1 MQSKPRNNSG
11 QTSGTPES
19 AAAHYHF
26 RLYVAGLTPRSTCA
40 IASLRALC
48 EEHLGGRYKVQ
59 IFDLYQ
65 QPELAR
71 DVQIIAAPM
80 LVKDLPPPAKRLIG
94 DLSDRHHVLKSLDI
108 ASGIVTNGYAK

>member
-1 MQSKPRNNSG
+1 MNDSRR
-11 QTSGTPES
+11 TSGTPEG

-48 EEHLGGRYKVQ
+48 EEHLGGHYELQV
-59 IFDLYQ
+59 FDLYQ

-71 DVQIIAAPM
+71 DVQIIAAPT
-80 LVKDLPPPAKRLIG
+80 LVKDLPLPVKRLIG
-94 DLSDRHHVLKSLDI
+94 DLSDRHQVLRSLSI
-108 ASGIVTNGYAK
+108 ASGIVNNGQAK